1 MLKCL
6 SQWERACKIHIWFI
20 LYTHITR
27 KKKKKKEVHGKISKE
42 CLCQPFHYCQNWE
55 ICPINAEWLNKLWYI
70 RQWNTIQKYEWT
82 TYTYMHE
89 SPNFLSK
96 ERSQSQRNAPYIIP
110 NIWQI
115 FLMMSKNYVSS
126 FLFALLYV
134 TLNIFSWYYF
144 IFHEQSICIF
154 SVYISFALFE
164 I

>member
-1 MLKCL
+1 LLKCL

-42 CLCQPFHYCQNWE
+42 CLCQPFHHCQNWE
-55 ICPINAEWLNKLWYI
+55 RCPINAEWLNKLWYR
-70 RQWNTIQKYEWT
+70 RQWNTIKKYEWT

-89 SPNFLSK
+89 SPKFPEQGKKPKSK
-96 ERSQSQRNAPYIIP
+96 DCTLYNS
-110 NIWQI
+110 NIWWI
-115 FLMMSKNYVSS
+115 FLMMSKNYISS

-134 TLNIFSWYYF
+134 TLNFFSCYYF
-144 IFHEQSICIF
+144 ILHEQSICIF
-154 SVYISFALFE
+154 SVYISFAHFE